1 MSDWAG
7 IKKAIN
13 SNLSLPLNEKIDRD
27 IEENRIGKGIVHSS
41 SIPSSLELDKP
52 QFDSLFQGGS
62 TRATALVKLKDKY
75 YLVGTR
81 SSGHFELN
89 TGPSPKLSMPTISTS
104 YTGSMSSM
112 FFATVFVY
120 KNAIYYTGGNNS
132 SYCRHL
138 YKFTTES
145 NAWTELSNVPFDIY
159 ANCGNY
165 EFEGLAYIYLTE
177 SKEVATYNGSTWS
190 KTSLNDSNL
199 DKENKGRY
207 GYFFEYR
214 NNLYLCIS
222 DFTRA
227 KVYFYVKSGKSFV
240 PASDIP
246 NISYADSSIYE
257 TACGAEN
264 KLGELYVW
272 SGKRILKLMP
282 NNTWKVAN
290 QKITMGYSQP
300 ILDNDILYGVEMA
313 DGYNVTR
320 WVEVYSDYT
329 VSGYLPKNSEIIFD
343 NEELT
348 SDQVLAIKNCEVV
361 SEGRIKVLEDGS
373 TSFRIV
379 NDHWRKN
386 TNLLIR

>member
-1 MSDWAG
+1 MGIWAE

-41 SIPSSLELDKP
+41 NIPSSLKLDKP
-52 QFDSLFQGGS
+52 QFKSFQQGNS
-62 TRATALVKLKDKY
+62 TRASTLVKLKDKY
-75 YLVGTR
+75 YLVGCVNE
-81 SSGHFELN
+81 GYFELN
-89 TGPSPKLSMPTISTS
+89 VGSSPQSDIKTLSTLYAGHMAYMPYPTI
-104 YTGSMSSM
+104 
-112 FFATVFVY
+112 FVY
-120 KNAIYYTGGNNS
+120 NNAIYYTGGNCS
-132 SYCRHL
+132 EYRKYL
-138 YKFTTES
+138 YKYTTES
-145 NAWTELSNVPFDIY
+145 GSWTELSNVPFDIY
-159 ANCGNY
+159 SRCGNY
-165 EFEGLAYIYLTE
+165 EFEGLAYIYLAET
-177 SKEVATYNGSTWS
+177 KEVATYNGSTWS

-199 DKENKGRY
+199 DKKNKGRY

-214 NNLYLCIS
+214 NKLYLCIS

-227 KVYFYVKSGKSFV
+227 KVYFYVKSGNSFV
-240 PASDIP
+240 LASDIP
-246 NISYADSSIYE
+246 NISYADIKIYE

-264 KLGELYVW
+264 RLGELYVW

-290 QKITMGYSQP
+290 QSITMGYSQP
-300 ILDNDILYGVEMA
+300 ILDNDILYGVEMSN
-313 DGYNVTR
+313 GYNFTK

-348 SDQVLAIKNCEVV
+348 SDQVLVIKNCEVV

-386 TNLLIR
+386 TNLIIR